1 MRPLAIREGT
11 DMGAVAIEPK
21 VKTAR
26 LSRTR
31 VKDGVAAAVR
41 VSRQVFAAIQQPRVM
56 VTTALVVVLVASAIG
71 VVISSYQNRQLFN
84 ELAQLQEARDGFQ
97 REWSQLLLEQSA
109 LSAHG
114 RVERLAAERFDMVV
128 PGRQDIVLV
137 PLVSGLGR

>member
-1 MRPLAIREGT
+1 MEGF

-21 VKTAR
+21 VKTAKLNR
-26 LSRTR
+26 ATMR
-31 VKDGVAAAVR
+31 DGVAAAVR

-56 VTTALVVVLVASAIG
+56 ITGALVGVLLVSALG
-71 VVISSYQNRQLFN
+71 VVVSSYQNRQLFN
-84 ELAQLQEARDGFQ
+84 ELAQLQEARDAFQ

-114 RVERLAAERFDMVV
+114 RVERLAAERFAMVV

-137 PLVSGLGR
+137 PLMGQSGQ